1 MATFVGFGFGA
12 IQAGLFLYEAHQ
24 SGAFDRLVVA
34 EVLPARVA
42 ALRQAA
48 GILHINVAHA
58 DGVKIAA
65 VGPVEIYNPTVA
77 EDRTTLVEAIAAADE
92 LATAIPSVSFYTGDG
107 PGSLHRVLAA
117 GLDEKVRRQGPQAVL
132 YAAENHNEAAQI
144 LQEAVASALVYTSPS
159 EATRYLA
166 FLNTVIGKMS
176 GVVPLAGAMP
186 FDGLAPV
193 TPGSDEAYL
202 VEAFNRILVSQSH
215 LPMLPGRSRFV
226 RRLDV
231 FAEKPDLLPF
241 EEAKLY
247 GHNAMHAMAGYL
259 AALLGLE
266 TMAELRQHPDVLA
279 LVREAGLTEAGAALC
294 RRYAGVDPLF
304 SSAGFA
310 EYVDDLLV
318 RMVNPFLRDGVARV
332 IRDPV
337 RKLGWNDRLIG
348 AMRVTLAEGGEPQR
362 LAMGAAAALRHLP
375 AADSVD
381 GQQEQRL
388 AAVLA
393 ALWQADSPPPAEV
406 AVLSAWIER
415 GQHELTVWGA
425 SQR

>member
-42 ALRQAA
+42 ALRQAG

-65 VGPVEIYNPTVA
+65 VGPVEIYNPAVA
-77 EDRTTLVEAIAAADE
+77 EDRAVLVEAIAAADE
-92 LATAIPSVSFYTGDG
+92 LATAIPSVSFYTGEG

-144 LQEAVASALVYTSPS
+144 LQEAVDDALV
-159 EATRYLA
+159 EAAPAEAARYLA

-176 GVVPLAGAMP
+176 GVVPLDGAATA
-186 FDGLAPV
+186 DGLIPV
-193 TPGSDEAYL
+193 TPEADEAYL
-202 VEAFNRILVSQSH
+202 VESFNRILVSQPH
-215 LPMLPGRSRFV
+215 LPTFPDQPRFV

-279 LVREAGLTEAGAALC
+279 LVREAGQAEAGAALC
-294 RRYAGVDPLF
+294 RRYAGADPLF
-304 SSAGFA
+304 SVAGFA
-310 EYVDDLLV
+310 DYVDDLLV

-332 IRDPV
+332 TRDPA

-348 AMRVTLAEGGEPQR
+348 AMRMTLAEDGEPRR
-362 LAMGAAAALRHLP
+362 LAMGAAAALTQLP
-375 AADSVD
+375 AADSAH
-381 GQQEQRL
+381 GSQEQ
-388 AAVLA
+388 ALA
-393 ALWQADSPPPAEV
+393 ALWLADSPSSAEV

-415 GQHELTVWGA
+415 GQRDLALWDAGH
-425 SQR
+425 R